1 MRFNELLNE
10 DKRLSEAI
18 PKSKG
23 ANAFGQMATNLSK
36 EKPNTMSNAPV
47 SATNK
52 AKPGNPNTPSFG
64 KGTAMPTKPF
74 QTPGAGTTPAPK
86 TAAPTTTPKVDAPTS
101 TTTPKA
107 DKPTTTPTDPVAQG
121 AATSPDEP
129 EKLGMMYKMGKGIG
143 DFGRGFKIGYG
154 GRMPT
159 DSDVVPDEEPG
170 SASKPGADAGASG
183 AAQGKETS
191 DYSRIK
197 ANVDKLD
204 KKGKQRILGILQKE
218 LGITTKPVTPE
229 PGANAMASMAGQ
241 LAGTKPQSTTPTP
254 TPSSTGGQTTKTA
267 TGVRHTAK
275 PSNVPQPASTTPM
288 VTPATKPTRTG
299 GRKSGQLSPT
309 PNAVRKRTARAAA
322 RGVQNSS
329 IQRSGNLIA
338 EGFSIFR
345 KK

>member
-10 DKRLSEAI
+10 DKKLSEAV

-23 ANAFGQMATNLSK
+23 ANAFGQMATSLSK
-36 EKPNTMSNAPV
+36 EKPNTMANAPV

-52 AKPGNPNTPSFG
+52 AKPGNPNTPNFG

-86 TAAPTTTPKVDAPTS
+86 ASAPTSTTTPKASAPTS

-107 DKPTTTPTDPVAQG
+107 DEPTTTPADPVAQG
-121 AATSPDEP
+121 AATSPGEP
-129 EKLGMMYKMGKGIG
+129 EKPGMMYKMGKGIG

-170 SASKPGADAGASG
+170 SANKAGGDS
-183 AAQGKETS
+183 AAAVATQGKETS

-218 LGITTKPVTPE
+218 LGITTKTVTPE
-229 PGANAMASMAGQ
+229 PGTSAMASMAGQ
-241 LAGTKPQSTTPTP
+241 LAGTKPQSTTP

-275 PSNVPQPASTTPM
+275 PSNVPQPASTAPT

-299 GRKSGQLSPT
+299 GRKPGQLSST

-338 EGFSIFR
+338 EGFTIFR